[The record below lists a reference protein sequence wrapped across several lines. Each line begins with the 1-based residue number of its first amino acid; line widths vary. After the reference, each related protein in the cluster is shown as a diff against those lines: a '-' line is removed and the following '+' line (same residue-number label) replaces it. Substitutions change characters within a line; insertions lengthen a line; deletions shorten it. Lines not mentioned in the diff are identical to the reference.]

1 MNPIFKARSNHRYDT
16 DNYLEVDPALGGDAA
31 LASLVAET
39 KQRGMKLIFDGV
51 FNHSSS
57 DSLYFDRYHRYGPP
71 DGGCESAASPYR
83 SWYNFFGSG
92 PCDGANYESWFG
104 FDSLPVYQDGNADV
118 RFFFYRDTNDS
129 VTKHWFDRG
138 ASGWRF
144 DVATD
149 ISHNWWHDYRPF
161 AKSYQSDGALIGE
174 NFPDASQYLA
184 GDQLDSVMNST
195 LP

>member
-1 MNPIFKARSNHRYDT
+1 
-16 DNYLEVDPALGGDAA
+16 
-31 LASLVAET
+31 
-39 KQRGMKLIFDGV
+39 MKPIFDGV

-57 DSLYFDRYHRYGPP
+57 DSLYFDRYHRYAS
-71 DGGCESAASPYR
+71 DGGCESASSPYR
-83 SWYNFFGSG
+83 SWYNFFNSNA
-92 PCDGANYESWFG
+92 PCTGADYESWFG
-104 FDSLPVYQDGNADV
+104 FDSLPVYRDDSTDV

-129 VTKHWFDRG
+129 VTKHWYDRG

-161 AKSYQSDGALIGE
+161 AKGYKSDGALIGE

-184 GDQLDSVMNST
+184 GDQLDSVMNYRFRKNV
-195 LP
+195 LGFAQGHQLERQRQ